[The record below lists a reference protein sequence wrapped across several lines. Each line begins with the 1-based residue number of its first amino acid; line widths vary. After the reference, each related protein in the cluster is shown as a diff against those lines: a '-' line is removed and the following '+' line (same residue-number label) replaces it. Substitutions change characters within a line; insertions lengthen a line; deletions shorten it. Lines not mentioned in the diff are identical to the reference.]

1 MAIMDDARTGSPLR
15 LALIST
21 PRAGNNWLRHLLGD
35 LYRFPTIPV
44 HSLHDVDWV
53 ALPPECLL
61 AIHWHPTPAFLER
74 LSKHGFRCLVLAR
87 HPLDVLISILH
98 FALHYGSTQA
108 TQRWLEGEG
117 GNERGIFAA
126 MPRSTAFLNYAT
138 GHRAGALLS
147 ISYEWWTLP
156 GCLQVRYESLLTDPE
171 GVLQRLADA
180 LGAPPRAQ
188 LAEVVSGSSMGRLR
202 QTTGSRYHFWQGQKG
217 LWRSLLPPAE
227 ATVIAE
233 AHREVFATLGHE
245 VNPDP
250 ALDAAQADAN
260 WIQLIWEE
268 LAEDL
273 ATLKQLGQ
281 NDGLSVATQLAQ
293 AKRAHADLEKRFTA
307 LQNQFLATQSTYQDM
322 LEKFTVAQQTV
333 GEMRARCA
341 HAEEHCEELRALLLR
356 AQQAQSLGEDG
367 EGLDEIAVASREPAS
382 PDGRVSGTLRRL
394 GQRYPP
400 LASLAKWVS
409 RP

>member
-1 MAIMDDARTGSPLR
+1 MAIMEDFRTGSPLR

-74 LSKHGFRCLVLAR
+74 LSKRGFRCLILAR

-98 FALHYGSTQA
+98 FALHYSSTQA

-147 ISYEWWTLP
+147 VSYEWWNLP
-156 GCLQVRYESLLTDPE
+156 GCFQVRYENLLTDPE
-171 GVLQRLADA
+171 GVLQRLANA
-180 LGAPPRAQ
+180 LGAPPRARV
-188 LAEVVSGSSMGRLR
+188 AEVVSASSMARLR
-202 QTTGSRYHFWQGQKG
+202 QSTGSRYHFWQGQKG
-217 LWRSLLPPAE
+217 LWRSLLPQRE
-227 ATVIAE
+227 ASLIAD
-233 AHREVFATLGHE
+233 AHREIFAELGYE
-245 VNPDP
+245 VNADP
-250 ALDAAQADAN
+250 ALDAAHADAN

-273 ATLKQLGQ
+273 ATLKQLSQ
-281 NDGLSVATQLAQ
+281 HDGLSVATQLAQ
-293 AKRAHADLEKRFTA
+293 LRRAHTDLEKRYTA
-307 LQNQFLATQSTYQDM
+307 LQNQLLATQSTYQDM
-322 LEKFTVAQQTV
+322 LDKFTVAQQTV

-341 HAEEHCEELRALLLR
+341 RAEEACDELRELLLR
-356 AQQAQSLGEDG
+356 AQQAQSFGENHDG
-367 EGLDEIAVASREPAS
+367 QDEIVAASREPGS
-382 PDGRVSGTLRRL
+382 RDGRVVGTLRRL